1 MQMSRLV
8 YRKKDASP
16 KLALASISSRC
27 YLSAFPSAVEMQI
40 ICARAAM
47 KPPCRQGW
55 ANTTLLKG
63 SLVRCSQA
71 YGHQRLHARL
81 KPANDNT
88 ASRETPSAFWPAP
101 KMQMSRLVY
110 RKKDA
115 SPKLALAS
123 ISSRCYLSALPSAVE
138 MQIICARAAREPS
151 RRQGVL
157 KLMDTRDCMPGLKP
171 VNDNTAPRETPS
183 AFWPA
188 PKMQMSRLVYR
199 KKDAS
204 PKLALASF
212 SSRCYLS
219 AFPSAVEMQIICAR
233 AAMKP
238 PCRQGWANTTLLK
251 GSRVRCSQAYGHQR
265 LHARPEASKW
275 QHSVPG
281 NSICILASSQNADE
295 TSGI

>member
-1 MQMSRLV
+1 MGTRDCMPGLKPANDNTAPWETPSAFWPAPKMQMSRLV

-110 RKKDA
+110 RKKEA

-123 ISSRCYLSALPSAVE
+123 I
-138 MQIICARAAREPS
+138 
-151 RRQGVL
+151 
-157 KLMDTRDCMPGLKP
+157 
-171 VNDNTAPRETPS
+171 
-183 AFWPA
+183 
-188 PKMQMSRLVYR
+188 
-199 KKDAS
+199 
-204 PKLALASF
+204 

-251 GSRVRCSQAYGHQR
+251 GSLVRCSQAYGHQR

-295 TSGI
+295 SSGI

>member
-1 MQMSRLV
+1 MDTRDCMPGLKPANDNTASRETPSAFWPAPKMQMSRLV
-8 YRKKDASP
+8 YRKKEASP

-40 ICARAAM
+40 ICARAAR

-71 YGHQRLHARL
+71 Y
-81 KPANDNT
+81 
-88 ASRETPSAFWPAP
+88 
-101 KMQMSRLVY
+101 
-110 RKKDA
+110 
-115 SPKLALAS
+115 
-123 ISSRCYLSALPSAVE
+123 
-138 MQIICARAAREPS
+138 
-151 RRQGVL
+151 
-157 KLMDTRDCMPGLKP
+157 MDSRDCMPGLKP
-171 VNDNTAPRETPS
+171 ANDNTPSRETPP
-183 AFWPA
+183 AFWHFG
-188 PKMQMSRLVYR
+188 SCRLVYR

-275 QHSVPG
+275 QHSAPG

-295 TSGI
+295 PSGI

>member
-1 MQMSRLV
+1 
-8 YRKKDASP
+8 
-16 KLALASISSRC
+16 
-27 YLSAFPSAVEMQI
+27 
-40 ICARAAM
+40 
-47 KPPCRQGW
+47 
-55 ANTTLLKG
+55 
-63 SLVRCSQA
+63 
-71 YGHQRLHARL
+71 
-81 KPANDNT
+81 
-88 ASRETPSAFWPAP
+88 
-101 KMQMSRLVY
+101 
-110 RKKDA
+110 
-115 SPKLALAS
+115 
-123 ISSRCYLSALPSAVE
+123 
-138 MQIICARAAREPS
+138 
-151 RRQGVL
+151 
-157 KLMDTRDCMPGLKP
+157 MDTRDCMPGLKP
-171 VNDNTAPRETPS
+171 ANDNTASRETPS

-219 AFPSAVEMQIICAR
+219 AFPSAVEIGKAEPTRPFSRDLWSGVLKLMDTRDCMPGLKPAHDNTAPRETPSAFWPAPKMQMSRLVYRKKEASPKLALASISSRCYLSAFPSAVEMQTICAR

-251 GSRVRCSQAYGHQR
+251 GSLVRCSQAYGHQR

-295 TSGI
+295 SSGI